1 MQCNPLVLAA
11 SSKQGVTKLTLMLY
25 LQTIMGHPVYTFNT
39 GWLETV
45 PKHTENSTK
54 ISQAKLSKVAKI
66 AKIAKLNEKLNKM
79 RMSGIKYLDVNP
91 LFK

>member
-1 MQCNPLVLAA
+1 
-11 SSKQGVTKLTLMLY
+11 
-25 LQTIMGHPVYTFNT
+25 MGHPVYTFNT

-54 ISQAKLSKVAKI
+54 ISQTKLSKV

>member
-1 MQCNPLVLAA
+1 
-11 SSKQGVTKLTLMLY
+11 
-25 LQTIMGHPVYTFNT
+25 MGHPVYTFNT
-39 GWLETV
+39 GWLDSV
-45 PKHTENSTK
+45 PNSTK
-54 ISQAKLSKVAKI
+54 ISQTKLSKV

>member
-1 MQCNPLVLAA
+1 
-11 SSKQGVTKLTLMLY
+11 
-25 LQTIMGHPVYTFNT
+25 MGHPVYTFNT

-54 ISQAKLSKVAKI
+54 ISKTKLSKVAKI